1 MTPRVVYDT
10 NVVVSALLKENSD
23 PALLVRLVLNESVI
37 PCLSRF
43 VFDEYQEV
51 LKRPKFSFDPNLVDQ
66 FLCDFC
72 KRALM
77 VAPKRRVHAALD
89 EADNRFLECARSA
102 RAKYLV
108 TGNRKH
114 FPFTVFGKTQIV
126 SPAELIGILT
136 ERPH

>member
-23 PALLVRLVLNESVI
+23 PALLIRLALNGSI
-37 PCLSRF
+37 LPCLSQPELE
-43 VFDEYQEV
+43 EYEEV
-51 LKRPKFSFDPNLVDQ
+51 LKRPKFSFHPGTVNQ
-66 FLCDFC
+66 FLRDLR
-72 KRALM
+72 KWALV
-77 VAPKRRVHAALD
+77 VAPSRRVHVALD

-114 FPFTVFGKTQIV
+114 FPFASFGKTQIV

-136 ERPH
+136 ERLH

>member
-23 PALLVRLVLNESVI
+23 PALLVRLALNGSI
-37 PCLSRF
+37 LPRLSQLML
-43 VFDEYQEV
+43 DEYEEV
-51 LKRPKFSFDPNLVDQ
+51 LKWPKFSFHPSTVDQ
-66 FLCDFC
+66 FLRDLR
-72 KRALM
+72 KWALV
-77 VAPKRRVHAALD
+77 VAPSRRVHVALD
-89 EADNRFLECARSA
+89 EADNRFLECAHAA

-114 FPFTVFGKTQIV
+114 FPFTAFGKTQIV

-136 ERPH
+136 G

>member
-10 NVVVSALLKENSD
+10 NLVASALLKENSD
-23 PALLVRLVLNESVI
+23 PALLIRFALNESVL

-43 VFDEYQEV
+43 VLDEYQEV
-51 LKRPKFSFDPNLVDQ
+51 LKRPKFSFDSNLVDQ
-66 FLCDFC
+66 FLRDFC
-72 KRALM
+72 KRALI
-77 VAPKRRVHAALD
+77 VAPKRRVYAALD

-114 FPFTVFGKTQIV
+114 FPFASFGKTQIV
-126 SPAELIGILT
+126 SPAELRGILT
-136 ERPH
+136 GKSH

>member
-10 NVVVSALLKENSD
+10 NVVVSALLKEKSD
-23 PALLVRLVLNESVI
+23 PALLIGLALRGSVI

-43 VFDEYQEV
+43 VLDEYQEV
-51 LKRPKFSFDPNLVDQ
+51 LHRPKFSFDPHLVDQ
-66 FLCDFC
+66 FLRDFC
-72 KRALM
+72 KRAVI
-77 VAPKRRVHAALD
+77 VAPKRRVHAALE

-114 FPFTVFGKTQIV
+114 FPLTVFGKTHIV

-136 ERPH
+136 EHLH

>member
-1 MTPRVVYDT
+1 M
-10 NVVVSALLKENSD
+10 LI
-23 PALLVRLVLNESVI
+23 RLALNESVL

-43 VFDEYQEV
+43 VLDEYKEV
-51 LKRPKFSFDPNLVDQ
+51 LKRPKFSFDPSLVDQ
-66 FLCDFC
+66 FLRNFC
-72 KRALM
+72 KHALI

-114 FPFTVFGKTQIV
+114 FPFASFGKTQIV

-136 ERPH
+136 E

>member
-23 PALLVRLVLNESVI
+23 PALLIRFALTESVI

-43 VFDEYQEV
+43 VLDEYEDV

-66 FLCDFC
+66 FLRDFC
-72 KRALM
+72 KHALI

-108 TGNRKH
+108 TSNRKH
-114 FPFTVFGKTQIV
+114 FPFASFGKTQIV
-126 SPAELIGILT
+126 SPAELRGILT
-136 ERPH
+136 GKSH